1 MATGDWAYQ
10 GLAQRQ
16 RERKG
21 EREGGQGGEGTRRR
35 ENIFCAC
42 SKCKKWAI
50 CMMFNAG
57 GSGQGSECVLLFE
70 SPHMPP
76 EFTSQVRRGPV
87 HVWNFF
93 FLSQIHE

>member
-1 MATGDWAYQ
+1 
-10 GLAQRQ
+10 
-16 RERKG
+16 
-21 EREGGQGGEGTRRR
+21 
-35 ENIFCAC
+35 
-42 SKCKKWAI
+42 
-50 CMMFNAG
+50 MMFNAG